1 MSGHSHWATIR
12 RKKGAADAKKGAI
25 FTRLARE
32 IVMASREGGGDPDSN
47 FRLALA
53 IEKARGGN
61 MPKENIDRA
70 IKRGT
75 GDDKD
80 GTVYEEITYEGYGPH
95 GVALMMDCVTDNRNR
110 AVAEIRH
117 LLNRSGGNMAEA
129 GAVGWQFTRN
139 AYFSFPFSMLG
150 YDKAFELALDAGAED
165 VQQDGDNIE
174 IIGPVDAFKKISDAL
189 KKAGVSPDDAEL
201 RMIAKQDLEL
211 PVDQTLSVLRT
222 IESLEE
228 LDDVQSVFHNLK
240 ISEDALAALEAEEA

>member
-32 IVMASREGGGDPDSN
+32 IVMAARDGGGDPDSN

-95 GVALMMDCVTDNRNR
+95 GVALIMDCVTDNRNR

-117 LLNRSGGNMAEA
+117 LLNRSGGTLAEA

-139 AYFSFPFSMLG
+139 SYFSFPESMLS
-150 YDKAFELALDAGAED
+150 YDKAFELALEAGGED
-165 VQQDGDNIE
+165 VQQDGENIE
-174 IIGPVDAFKKISDAL
+174 IIAPVEAFKKISDAL
-189 KKAGVSPDDAEL
+189 KKVNVTPDDAEL

-211 PVDQTLSVLRT
+211 PVDQTLSVLRV

-240 ISEDALAALEAEEA
+240 ISDEALATLEAEEA

>member
-32 IVMASREGGGDPDSN
+32 IVMAAREGGGEADSN

-53 IEKARGGN
+53 IEKARAGN
-61 MPKENIDRA
+61 MPKENIERA

-80 GTVYEEITYEGYGPH
+80 GAVFEEITYEGFGPH
-95 GVALMMDCVTDNRNR
+95 GVALMLECVTDNRNR

-117 LLNRSGGNMAEA
+117 LLSRSGGNMAEA
-129 GAVGWQFTRN
+129 GAVGWQFSRN
-139 AYFSFPFSMLG
+139 SYFSFPASQLNF
-150 YDKAFELALDAGAED
+150 DKAFELAVEAGAED
-165 VQQDGDNIE
+165 VQEDGENIE
-174 IIGPVDAFKKISDAL
+174 IFGPVEAFKKISDAL
-189 KKAGVSPDDAEL
+189 KKAGVAPDDAGL
-201 RMIAKQDLEL
+201 RMIAKQDIEL
-211 PVDQTLSVLRT
+211 PVEHTLSVLRT

-228 LDDVQSVFHNLK
+228 LDDIQNVFHNLK
-240 ISEDALAALEAEEA
+240 ISDEALAALEAE

>member
-32 IVMASREGGGDPDSN
+32 LVMAAREGGGDPDSN

-53 IEKARGGN
+53 IEKARAGN

-75 GDDKD
+75 GEDKD
-80 GTVYEEITYEGYGPH
+80 AAVFEEITYEGYGPH
-95 GVALMMDCVTDNRNR
+95 GVALMVDCVTDNRNR

-117 LLNRSGGNMAEA
+117 LLSRSGGNMAEA
-129 GAVGWQFTRN
+129 GAVGWQFSRK
-139 AYFSFPFSMLG
+139 AYFSYPSSMLS
-150 YDKAFELALDAGAED
+150 YDKSFELALDAGAED
-165 VQQDGDNIE
+165 VLQDGDNIE
-174 IIGPVDAFKKISDAL
+174 IIGPVEAFKKILDAL
-189 KKAGVSPDDAEL
+189 KKAGVSPDDSEL
-201 RMIAKQDLEL
+201 RLISKQDLEL
-211 PVDQTLSVLRT
+211 PVDQTLSVLRA

-228 LDDVQSVFHNLK
+228 IDDVQNVFHNLK
-240 ISEDALAALEAEEA
+240 ISDEAWAALEAEET

>member
-12 RKKGAADAKKGAI
+12 RKKGAADAKKGAA

-32 IVMASREGGGDPDSN
+32 IVMAARDGGGDPDTN
-47 FRLALA
+47 FRLVLA
-53 IEKARGGN
+53 IEKARAGN

-70 IKRGT
+70 IRRGT
-75 GDDKD
+75 GEDKD
-80 GTVYEEITYEGYGPH
+80 GTVFEEITYEGYGPH
-95 GVALMMDCVTDNRNR
+95 GVALILECVTDNRNR

-117 LLNRSGGNMAEA
+117 LLGRSGGNMAES
-129 GAVGWQFTRN
+129 GAVAWQFHRN
-139 AYFSFPFSMLG
+139 AYFSFPAEMLN

-174 IIGPVDAFKKISDAL
+174 ILGPVDSFKKISDAL
-189 KKAGVSPDDAEL
+189 QKAGVTPDEAEL

-222 IESLEE
+222 IENLEE
-228 LDDVQSVFHNLK
+228 IDDIQSVFHNLK
-240 ISEDALAALEAEEA
+240 ISDEAWAALEAAEE

>member
-95 GVALMMDCVTDNRNR
+95 GVALIMDCVTDNRNR

-139 AYFSFPFSMLG
+139 AYFSFPSSMLG
-150 YDKAFELALDAGAED
+150 YDRAFELALDAGAED

-222 IESLEE
+222 IETLEE

-240 ISEDALAALEAEEA
+240 ISDEALAALEAEEA

>member
-32 IVMASREGGGDPDSN
+32 IVMAAREGGGEADSN

-53 IEKARGGN
+53 IEKARAGN
-61 MPKENIDRA
+61 MPKENIERA

-80 GTVYEEITYEGYGPH
+80 GAVFEEITYEGFGPH
-95 GVALMMDCVTDNRNR
+95 GVALMLECVTDNRNR

-117 LLNRSGGNMAEA
+117 LLSRSGGNMAEA
-129 GAVGWQFTRN
+129 GAVGWQFSRN
-139 AYFSFPFSMLG
+139 SYFSFPASQLNF
-150 YDKAFELALDAGAED
+150 DKAFELAVEAGAED
-165 VQQDGDNIE
+165 VQEDGENIE
-174 IIGPVDAFKKISDAL
+174 IFGPVEAFKKISDAL
-189 KKAGVSPDDAEL
+189 KKAGVTPDDAGL
-201 RMIAKQDLEL
+201 RMIAKQDIEL
-211 PVDQTLSVLRT
+211 PVEHTLSVLRT

-228 LDDVQSVFHNLK
+228 LDDIQNVFHNLK
-240 ISEDALAALEAEEA
+240 ISDEALAALEAE

>member
-75 GDDKD
+75 GEDKD

-95 GVALMMDCVTDNRNR
+95 GVALIMDCVTDNRNR

-129 GAVGWQFTRN
+129 GAVGWQFTRC
-139 AYFSFPFSMLG
+139 AYFSIPARMLG

-174 IIGPVDAFKKISDAL
+174 IIGPVEAFKKISDAL

-240 ISEDALAALEAEEA
+240 ISD

>member
-32 IVMASREGGGDPDSN
+32 IVMAAREGGGDADSN

-53 IEKARGGN
+53 IEKARAGN
-61 MPKENIDRA
+61 MPKENIERA

-80 GTVYEEITYEGYGPH
+80 GAVFEEITYEGFGPH
-95 GVALMMDCVTDNRNR
+95 GVAFMLECVTDNRNR

-117 LLNRSGGNMAEA
+117 LLSRSGGNMAEA
-129 GAVGWQFTRN
+129 GAVGWQFSRN
-139 AYFSFPFSMLG
+139 SYFSFPTRQLNF
-150 YDKAFELALDAGAED
+150 DKAFELAVDAGAED
-165 VQQDGDNIE
+165 VAEDGDNIE
-174 IIGPVDAFKKISDAL
+174 IIGPVENFKKISDAL
-189 KKAGVSPDDAEL
+189 INAGVTPDDAGL
-201 RMIAKQDLEL
+201 RMIAKQDMEL
-211 PVDQTLSVLRT
+211 PVDQTLSVLRV

-228 LDDVQSVFHNLK
+228 LDDVANVFHNLK
-240 ISEDALAALEAEEA
+240 ISDAALAALEVE

>member
-12 RKKGAADAKKGAI
+12 RKKGAADAKKGAV

-32 IVMASREGGGDPDSN
+32 LVMAARDGGGDPDSN

-53 IEKARGGN
+53 VEKARAGN
-61 MPKENIDRA
+61 MPKENIERA
-70 IKRGT
+70 IRRGT

-80 GTVYEEITYEGYGPH
+80 SAVYEEITYEGYGPH
-95 GVALMMDCVTDNRNR
+95 GVALMIDCVTDNRNR

-117 LLNRSGGNMAEA
+117 MLSRSGGNMAEA

-139 AYFSFPFSMLG
+139 SYFSFPSSELG

-165 VQQDGDNIE
+165 VSDYGESIE
-174 IIGPVDAFKKISDAL
+174 IIGPVESFKKINEAL
-189 KKAGVSPDDAEL
+189 KKAGVTPEEAEL
-201 RMIAKQDLEL
+201 RLISKQDMEL
-211 PVDQTLSVLRT
+211 PVDQTLSVLRV

-228 LDDVQSVFHNLK
+228 LDDVQAVFHNLK
-240 ISEDALAALEAEEA
+240 VSDEAWEALEAE

>member
-95 GVALMMDCVTDNRNR
+95 GVALIMDCVTDNRNR

-129 GAVGWQFTRN
+129 GAVGWQFSRN
-139 AYFSFPFSMLG
+139 AYFSFPANMLD

-174 IIGPVDAFKKISDAL
+174 IIGPVEAFKKISDAL

-240 ISEDALAALEAEEA
+240 ISDEALAALEAEEA

>member
-12 RKKGAADAKKGAI
+12 RKKGAADAKKGAV
-25 FTRLARE
+25 FTRFARE
-32 IVMASREGGGDPDSN
+32 IAMAARDGGGDPGTN

-75 GDDKD
+75 GEDQD
-80 GTVYEEITYEGYGPH
+80 GVVIEEIVYEGYGPH
-95 GVALMMDCVTDNRNR
+95 GVALMLDCVTDNRNR
-110 AVAEIRH
+110 TVAEIRH
-117 LLNRSGGNMAEA
+117 ILSRSGGNMAEA

-139 AYFSFPFSMLG
+139 SYFSFAKSQLDF
-150 YDKAFELALDAGAED
+150 DKAFELALEAGAED
-165 VQQDGDNIE
+165 VQEDGDNVE

-189 KKAGVSPDDAEL
+189 KNAGVTPDDAEL

-228 LDDVQSVFHNLK
+228 LDDIANVFHNLK
-240 ISEDALAALEAEEA
+240 ISDEALATLEAE

>member
-70 IKRGT
+70 IKRGS
-75 GDDKD
+75 GEDKD

-95 GVALMMDCVTDNRNR
+95 GVALIMDCVTDNRNR

-129 GAVGWQFTRN
+129 GAVGWQFTRC
-139 AYFSFPFSMLG
+139 AYFSFPASMLG

-165 VQQDGDNIE
+165 VQQDGENIE
-174 IIGPVDAFKKISDAL
+174 IFGPVEAFKKISDAL

-240 ISEDALAALEAEEA
+240 ISDEALAALEAEEA